1 MAQGQCPSHSC
12 YCTVINTR
20 TWLCQLVSNEAVAKH
35 TIIDIDIDGWWPMK
49 PTNTACVDWTARME
63 YGCFLFVD
71 VGVVPPLLAS
81 TFLHDV
87 YYGSSSSSSS
97 SSIHCCRAQRYWY
110 GDRKQTMVNAVL
122 SNLSFEL
129 KPTRLFPFKAR
140 HGTPRSLGRSR
151 PLRVPECLQDG
162 LELESDRR
170 DTLAFRERGLLDMAG
185 LRDRR
190 QDRYV

>member
-1 MAQGQCPSHSC
+1 
-12 YCTVINTR
+12 
-20 TWLCQLVSNEAVAKH
+20 
-35 TIIDIDIDGWWPMK
+35 
-49 PTNTACVDWTARME
+49 
-63 YGCFLFVD
+63 
-71 VGVVPPLLAS
+71 
-81 TFLHDV
+81 
-87 YYGSSSSSSS
+87 
-97 SSIHCCRAQRYWY
+97 
-110 GDRKQTMVNAVL
+110 MVNAVL